1 MGIIVW
7 QTMADATCIIYTTKP
22 KKIYLIFKLIYRPLV
37 V

>member
-1 MGIIVW
+1 
-7 QTMADATCIIYTTKP
+7 MADTIYIIYTTKP